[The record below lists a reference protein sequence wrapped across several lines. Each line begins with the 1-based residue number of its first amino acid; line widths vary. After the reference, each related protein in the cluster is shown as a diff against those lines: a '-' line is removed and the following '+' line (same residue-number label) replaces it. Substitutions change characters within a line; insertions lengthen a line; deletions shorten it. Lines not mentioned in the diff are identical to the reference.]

1 LVLRDLPALARDA
14 QQVLSGALAA
24 RRTRVIA
31 TARSAPDALC
41 EQGALEL
48 ELRGRFRAALRVP
61 PLRERPEDLPSLL
74 LLALDRSARVLGKPA
89 VGIEPD
95 AQARLLAHDWP
106 GNCDE
111 LDAVIERAVARC
123 AGPRVTVQDLP
134 PLGAAPKTAAAASTG
149 HPLDG
154 TLERVERRVLRRALE
169 RAGGNKSEAARLLG
183 VPRTTLLDKLRRNG
197 LEPDES
203 RSARGGSKQE
213 AS

>member
-1 LVLRDLPALARDA
+1 
-14 QQVLSGALAA
+14 
-24 RRTRVIA
+24 
-31 TARSAPDALC
+31 
-41 EQGALEL
+41 
-48 ELRGRFRAALRVP
+48 
-61 PLRERPEDLPSLL
+61 LPSLL

-134 PLGAAPKTAAAASTG
+134 PLSGATKAAAAASTG

-197 LEPDES
+197 LEPDEQ
-203 RSARGGSKQE
+203 RTARGGSKQE